1 MKFAASWKKSYA
13 VKGGAMTGKASTLI
27 AGDTLH
33 GIFTYSL
40 FVKNY
45 VKLLM

>member
-1 MKFAASWKKSYA
+1 MHFAESWKKTYS
-13 VKGGAMTGKASTLI
+13 VRSGAMTGKASTLI
-27 AGDTLH
+27 SGDTLH

-45 VKLLM
+45 VII